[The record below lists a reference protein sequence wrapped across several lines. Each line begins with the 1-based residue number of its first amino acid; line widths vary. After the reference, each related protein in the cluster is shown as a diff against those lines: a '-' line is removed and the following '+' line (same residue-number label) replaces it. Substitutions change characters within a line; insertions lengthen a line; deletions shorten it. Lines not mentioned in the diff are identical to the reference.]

1 MNKDNFVYTR
11 LNQPF
16 IPQRAD
22 PYILHHTDG
31 SYFFTASVPEYDRI
45 VLRRASTLAGLRDAE
60 EITVWRRHS
69 SGVMSVH
76 IWAPELHHLNGRWY
90 IYFAAGDMD
99 NIWEIRPYILRCEG
113 KDPLT
118 DSWEEMGIPVG
129 QKPGSNTLRA
139 SLAFPLG
146 PP

>member
-60 EITVWRRHS
+60 EIQWSHVCTYLGAGAAS
-69 SGVMSVH
+69 S
-76 IWAPELHHLNGRWY
+76 
-90 IYFAAGDMD
+90 
-99 NIWEIRPYILRCEG
+99 
-113 KDPLT
+113 
-118 DSWEEMGIPVG
+118 
-129 QKPGSNTLRA
+129 
-139 SLAFPLG
+139 
-146 PP
+146 